1 MSLRAWL
8 ATRFSILLFGAMLV
22 FVFALYLARQA
33 GAYGEAAELARER
46 ARLAQ
51 MILRR
56 MADAGA
62 PITVRERRGDSLP
75 PVPGQRGVQLEP
87 RILQLL
93 NVIEGYIWVLGER
106 GGDSALYASIEARQ
120 LDSLTLRSVNSALL
134 ELRESQAPSRGVLL
148 GSQGL
153 FPRRGVMVERLE
165 TLPNGQLLRVV
176 AAMPLAAVS
185 LSPWELL
192 GAALVV
198 MPLILALS
206 VGGAFLIAARA
217 TEPLER
223 ITNEVVEITDGRSLH
238 RRLHPEEG
246 SAELSRLT
254 AQLNEMIGR
263 LEMSFLALR
272 RFTADASHELKTPLA
287 VLRADVERAMHAP
300 PGATE
305 QLVALEE
312 ALHETTRMADLVE
325 SLLTLARADE
335 GRFDLMREPIELEPL
350 ARDVFETAVILG
362 EDAGLNVTMPRV
374 ENCVVSGDRT
384 RLRQLFLN
392 LITNAIKYTPRG
404 GDVELQLI
412 AGDQEA
418 SFSVRDTGIGIAAID
433 LPNIFDRFYRA
444 DRVRSRQSERGGFGL
459 GLSISQWIAQA
470 HGGTLTVQSRL
481 HRGSTFTVTLP
492 LSGKPAEPSAER
504 RTKPA
509 AAAWGTALRSP
520 TINPTATPE

>member
-8 ATRFSILLFGAMLV
+8 ASRFSLLLFGAMLV
-22 FVFALYLARQA
+22 FVLAIYLARLA
-33 GAYGEAAELARER
+33 GAYGEAANLAQER

-51 MILRR
+51 LILRR
-56 MADAGA
+56 TADAGA
-62 PITVRERRGDSLP
+62 PIIVRGRIDSLP
-75 PVPGQRGVQLEP
+75 SSAKQRVQLEP
-87 RILQLL
+87 RVRELL
-93 NVIEGYIWVLGER
+93 NVVAGYIWVLGDVF
-106 GGDSALYASIEARQ
+106 GDTVLYASTPARS
-120 LDSLTLRSVNSALL
+120 LDSATVVAINEGLR
-134 ELRESQAPSRGVLL
+134 ELRQRQAPSQRVSL
-148 GSQGL
+148 SR
-153 FPRRGVMVERLE
+153 FPLPWAQNPAALVERQE
-165 TLPNGQLLRVV
+165 ALPNGQLLRVV
-176 AAMPLAAVS
+176 AAVPLADVI

-206 VGGAFLIAARA
+206 IGGAFLIAARA

-223 ITNEVVEITDGRSLH
+223 ITKEVVEITDGRSLH

-246 SAELSRLT
+246 SAELARLT

-263 LEMSFLALR
+263 LEMSFIALR

-287 VLRADVERAMHAP
+287 VLRADVERAMHAV
-300 PGATE
+300 PGSNE

-335 GRFDLMREPIELEPL
+335 GRFDLVREPVELEPL
-350 ARDVFETAVILG
+350 ARDVFETALILG
-362 EDAGLNVTMPRV
+362 EDAGLTVTMPRAD
-374 ENCVVSGDRT
+374 NCVVHGDRT

-404 GDVELQLI
+404 GEVELQLT
-412 AGDQEA
+412 ATDEEA

-444 DRVRSRQSERGGFGL
+444 DRVRARQAERGGFGL

-492 LSGKPAEPSAER
+492 LSGMSVPQHQPAER
-504 RTKPA
+504 RQGQPAPA
-509 AAAWGTALRSP
+509 A
-520 TINPTATPE
+520 

>member
-8 ATRFSILLFGAMLV
+8 ALRFSILLVGAMLV
-22 FVFALYLARQA
+22 FIFAIYLARQA

-56 MADAGA
+56 TSDAGA
-62 PITVRERRGDSLP
+62 PIIVRERRGDSLKT
-75 PVPGQRGVQLEP
+75 VPTQRMQLEP
-87 RILQLL
+87 RVRELL
-93 NVIEGYIWVLGER
+93 NIIEGYIWVLGER
-106 GGDSALYASIEARQ
+106 GGDSAIYASVQAKQ
-120 LDSLTLRSVNSALL
+120 LDSLTLVGVNESLRLL
-134 ELRESQAPSRGVLL
+134 RGGQAPSRAVTL
-148 GSQGL
+148 GRQGI
-153 FPRRGVMVERLE
+153 FARRGVMVERLE

-176 AAMPLAAVS
+176 AAMPLSEVS
-185 LSPWELL
+185 LSPWEIL

-198 MPLILALS
+198 LPLILGLS

-223 ITNEVVEITDGRSLH
+223 ITKEVVEITDGRSLH
-238 RRLHPEEG
+238 RRLHPEES

-263 LEMSFLALR
+263 LEMSFIALR

-287 VLRADVERAMHAP
+287 VLRADVERAMHSP
-300 PGATE
+300 SNSTE

-335 GRFDLMREPIELEPL
+335 GRFDLYREPVELDPL
-350 ARDVFETAVILG
+350 AHDVFETALILG
-362 EDAGLNVTMPRV
+362 EDAGLTVTMPRADP
-374 ENCVVSGDRT
+374 CTVSGDAT

-404 GDVELQLI
+404 GEVELQLV
-412 AGDQEA
+412 ATEDEA

-444 DRVRSRQSERGGFGL
+444 DRVRSRHSERGGFGL

-470 HGGTLTVQSRL
+470 HGGTLTAQSRL

-492 LSGKPAEPSAER
+492 LLSA
-504 RTKPA
+504 K
-509 AAAWGTALRSP
+509 TAQP
-520 TINPTATPE
+520 TIDRRPPQPATVG

>member
-8 ATRFSILLFGAMLV
+8 ATRFSMLLLGAMVV

-33 GAYGEAAELARER
+33 GARGEAEVIAQER

-51 MILRR
+51 LILRR
-56 MADAGA
+56 TADAGA

-75 PVPGQRGVQLEP
+75 PLESQRLLLEP
-87 RILQLL
+87 RVRELL
-93 NVIEGYIWVLGER
+93 NVVAGYVWVLGER
-106 GGDSALYASIEARQ
+106 GGDTVLYASALARQ
-120 LDSLTLRSVNSALL
+120 LDSVSLAAVNTSLKRLRDSGSPAGGVTLGR
-134 ELRESQAPSRGVLL
+134 
-148 GSQGL
+148 QGFL
-153 FPRRGVMVERLE
+153 PRPGVMVERLE
-165 TLPNGQLLRVV
+165 TLPNGTVLRVV
-176 AAMPLAAVS
+176 AAVPLSEVS
-185 LSPWELL
+185 LSPLELL
-192 GAALVV
+192 GAALIV

-206 VGGAFLIAARA
+206 IGGAFLIAARA

-223 ITNEVVEITDGRSLH
+223 LTNEVVEITDGRSLH
-238 RRLHPEEG
+238 RRLHPEGG
-246 SAELSRLT
+246 SLELARLT

-263 LEMSFLALR
+263 LEMSFAALR

-287 VLRADVERAMHAP
+287 VLRADVERAMHATTSS
-300 PGATE
+300 TE

-312 ALHETTRMADLVE
+312 ALQETTRMADLVE

-335 GRFDLMREPIELEPL
+335 GRFDLMRDPVELEPL
-350 ARDVFETAVILG
+350 ARDVFETALILG
-362 EDAGLNVTMPRV
+362 EDAGLTVTMPV
-374 ENCVVSGDRT
+374 VQNCIVDGDRI

-404 GDVELQLI
+404 GEVELGLS
-412 AGDQEA
+412 ATGQEA
-418 SFSVRDTGIGIAAID
+418 TFTVRDTGIGIAAID

-470 HGGTLTVQSRL
+470 HGGSLSVQSRL

-492 LSGKPAEPSAER
+492 VSGAAPVSSAPAPDRRPAKQPVAAE
-504 RTKPA
+504 
-509 AAAWGTALRSP
+509 
-520 TINPTATPE
+520 

>member
-1 MSLRAWL
+1 MSLRTWL
-8 ATRFSILLFGAMLV
+8 ATRFSLLLLGAMVL
-22 FVFALYLARQA
+22 FVVALFLARQA
-33 GAYGEAAELARER
+33 GAYGEAEHLAEDR

-56 MADAGA
+56 AAEAGA
-62 PITVRERRGDSLP
+62 PITVRERRNETDSISGPL
-75 PVPGQRGVQLEP
+75 RSLQLEP
-87 RILQLL
+87 RVRDLL
-93 NVIEGYIWVLGER
+93 TVLGGYIWVLGER
-106 GGDSALYASIEARQ
+106 GGDTVLYAGVDARQ
-120 LDSLTLRSVNSALL
+120 LDSADLDAVNRALK
-134 ELRESQAPSRGVLL
+134 ELRGAQAPSHRVSLGRQGVI
-148 GSQGL
+148 SRQ
-153 FPRRGVMVERLE
+153 GVMVERLE

-176 AAMPLAAVS
+176 AAVPLSEVS

-206 VGGAFLIAARA
+206 IGGAFLIASKA

-223 ITNEVVEITDGRSLH
+223 ITKEVVEITDGRSLH

-246 SAELSRLT
+246 STELARLT

-287 VLRADVERAMHAP
+287 VLRADVERAMHHTV
-300 PGATE
+300 GSTE
-305 QLVALEE
+305 QMVALEE
-312 ALHETTRMADLVE
+312 ALQETTRMADLVE

-335 GRFDLMREPIELEPL
+335 GRFDLLREPVELEPL
-350 ARDVFETAVILG
+350 ATDVFETAVILG
-362 EDAGLNVTMPRV
+362 EDAGLNVSMPRV
-374 ENCVVSGDRT
+374 ENCVVDGDRI

-404 GDVELQLI
+404 GEVELQLTV
-412 AGDQEA
+412 ADQEV

-444 DRVRSRQSERGGFGL
+444 DRVRARQSERGGFGL

-492 LSGKPAEPSAER
+492 VSSVKVNPSATGER
-504 RTKPA
+504 RPA
-509 AAAWGTALRSP
+509 HPVTAAG
-520 TINPTATPE
+520 

>member
-8 ATRFSILLFGAMLV
+8 ATRFSMLLLGAMLV
-22 FVFALYLARQA
+22 FVFAIYLARQA
-33 GAYGEAAELARER
+33 GAYGEAANLAQER

-51 MILRR
+51 LILRQT
-56 MADAGA
+56 ATAGA
-62 PITVRERRGDSLP
+62 PIIVRGRTDTLP
-75 PVPGQRGVQLEP
+75 SSVKQRVQLEP
-87 RILQLL
+87 RVRELL
-93 NVIEGYIWVLGER
+93 NVVAGYIWVLGDVF
-106 GGDSALYASIEARQ
+106 GDTVLYASNPARA
-120 LDSLTLRSVNSALL
+120 LDSATVVAVNEGLR
-134 ELRESQAPSRGVLL
+134 ELRQRQVPSSRVSL
-148 GSQGL
+148 SR
-153 FPRRGVMVERLE
+153 FPLPWAQNPAALVERQE
-165 TLPNGQLLRVV
+165 ALPNGQLLRVV
-176 AAMPLAAVS
+176 AAVPLADVT

-206 VGGAFLIAARA
+206 IGGAFLIAARA

-246 SAELSRLT
+246 SAELARLT

-263 LEMSFLALR
+263 LEMSFSALR

-287 VLRADVERAMHAP
+287 VMRADVERAMHAP
-300 PGATE
+300 QGGTE

-335 GRFDLMREPIELEPL
+335 GRFDLVREPVELEPL
-350 ARDVFETAVILG
+350 AKDVFETALILG
-362 EDAGLNVTMPRV
+362 EDAGLNVSMPRAD
-374 ENCVVSGDRT
+374 NCIVHGDRT

-404 GDVELQLI
+404 GEVELQLT
-412 AGDQEA
+412 ATNDEA
-418 SFSVRDTGIGIAAID
+418 SFTVRDTGIGIAAID

-444 DRVRSRQSERGGFGL
+444 DRVRSRQAERGGFGL

-492 LSGKPAEPSAER
+492 LAGQPVTPPLSAER
-504 RTKPA
+504 RPA
-509 AAAWGTALRSP
+509 QSAVAG
-520 TINPTATPE
+520 

>member
-8 ATRFSILLFGAMLV
+8 AVRFSLLLAGAMVL
-22 FVFALYLARQA
+22 FVFGVYVARA
-33 GAYGEAAELARER
+33 TGARGEATTLAEER
-46 ARLAQ
+46 TRLAQ

-56 MADAGA
+56 QGDAGA
-62 PITVRERRGDSLP
+62 PIVVRERRDSTLK
-75 PVPGQRGVQLEP
+75 GASQRAVQLEP
-87 RILQLL
+87 RVRELL
-93 NVIEGYIWVLGER
+93 NVIPGYLWVLS
-106 GGDSALYASIEARQ
+106 DTMLYASTDARA
-120 LDSLTLRSVNSALL
+120 LDSASVAQLNVSLS
-134 ELRESQAPSRGVLL
+134 ELRGAQATSRPVRLGRVGVFD
-148 GSQGL
+148 Q
-153 FPRRGVMVERLE
+153 PGVMVERLE
-165 TLPNGQLLRVV
+165 TLPNAQTLRVV
-176 AAMPLAAVS
+176 AAVPLSAVA
-185 LSPWELL
+185 LSPWEIL
-192 GAALVV
+192 GAALIV
-198 MPLILALS
+198 MPLVLVLG
-206 VGGAFLIAARA
+206 VGAAFLIAAHA

-223 ITNEVVEITDGRSLH
+223 ITKEVIEISDGKSLH
-238 RRLHPEEG
+238 RRLQTDEG
-246 SAELSRLT
+246 SAELKRLT

-263 LEMSFLALR
+263 LEMSFIALR

-300 PGATE
+300 AGATE

-312 ALHETTRMADLVE
+312 ALQETTRMADLVE

-335 GRFDLMREPIELEPL
+335 GRFDLLREPVELEPM
-350 ARDVFETAVILG
+350 ARDVFETALILG
-362 EDAGLNVTMPRV
+362 EDAGLVVTMPRADQ
-374 ENCVVSGDRT
+374 CVVNGDAT

-404 GDVELQLI
+404 GEVELQL
-412 AGDQEA
+412 AATEQDV

-492 LSGKPAEPSAER
+492 LSAK
-504 RTKPA
+504 
-509 AAAWGTALRSP
+509 
-520 TINPTATPE
+520 PTATPLERKPPQPAAVG

>member
-8 ATRFSILLFGAMLV
+8 AARFSILLVAVMVV
-22 FVFALYLARQA
+22 FIFAIYIARQA
-33 GAYGEAAELARER
+33 GAYGEAAELAQER

-51 MILRR
+51 LILRQV
-56 MADAGA
+56 AVAGA
-62 PITVRERRGDSLP
+62 PITVRERREDTLP
-75 PVPGQRGVQLEP
+75 SFITTRIQLEP
-87 RILQLL
+87 RVRELL
-93 NVIEGYIWVLGER
+93 NIIEGYLWVLGER
-106 GGDSALYASIEARQ
+106 SGDSILYASIHARQ
-120 LDSLTLRSVNSALL
+120 LDSATLDRVNVALRA
-134 ELRESQAPSRGVLL
+134 LRGAQAPSQPVTL
-148 GSQGL
+148 GPQGI
-153 FPRRGVMVERLE
+153 FARRGVMVERLE
-165 TLPNGQLLRVV
+165 TLPNGTLLRVV
-176 AAMPLAAVS
+176 AAMPLSEVS
-185 LSPWELL
+185 LSPREIL

-198 MPLILALS
+198 LPLILGLS
-206 VGGAFLIAARA
+206 VGGAFLIASRA

-223 ITNEVVEITDGRSLH
+223 ITKEVVEITDGRSLH
-238 RRLHPEEG
+238 RRLHPEE
-246 SAELSRLT
+246 SSVELSRLT

-287 VLRADVERAMHAP
+287 VLRADVERAMHAN
-300 PGATE
+300 AHSTE
-305 QLVALEE
+305 QMIALEE

-335 GRFDLMREPIELEPL
+335 GRFDLMRERVDLEPL
-350 ARDVFETAVILG
+350 AHDVFETALILG
-362 EDAGLNVTMPRV
+362 EDAGLTVTMPRADACAV
-374 ENCVVSGDRT
+374 HGDKT

-404 GDVELQLI
+404 GEVELQLV
-412 AGDQEA
+412 AMEQEA

-492 LSGKPAEPSAER
+492 LLTAAPPA
-504 RTKPA
+504 PA
-509 AAAWGTALRSP
+509 ADRPPRQSQPAAVG
-520 TINPTATPE
+520 

>member
-8 ATRFSILLFGAMLV
+8 ATRFSILLVGAMLV
-22 FVFALYLARQA
+22 FVLGLFIARQA
-33 GAYGEAAELARER
+33 RAYGEAAAIAQER
-46 ARLAQ
+46 ARQAQ
-51 MILRR
+51 LILRR
-56 MADAGA
+56 TSTAGA
-62 PITVRERRGDSLP
+62 PITVRERQGDSLRAVD
-75 PVPGQRGVQLEP
+75 VPGSVQLEP
-87 RILQLL
+87 YVRDFLSL
-93 NVIEGYIWVLGER
+93 VRGYIWVLS
-106 GGDSALYASIEARQ
+106 DTVLYASADARQ
-120 LDSLTLRSVNSALL
+120 LDSATLDSVNLALRV
-134 ELRESQAPSRGVLL
+134 LRGAQAPSRKVSL
-148 GSQGL
+148 GRAGL
-153 FPRRGVMVERLE
+153 FTRKGAMVERLE
-165 TLPNGQLLRVV
+165 TMSNGQVLRVV
-176 AAMPLAAVS
+176 AAVPLNDVS

-192 GAALVV
+192 GTALVV

-206 VGGAFLIAARA
+206 IGGAFLIAAHA

-223 ITNEVVEITDGRSLH
+223 ITKEVVEVSDGRSLH
-238 RRLHPEEG
+238 RRLQVEEG
-246 SAELSRLT
+246 SAELKRLT

-263 LEMSFLALR
+263 LEMSFIALR

-287 VLRADVERAMHAP
+287 VLRADVERAMHSVP
-300 PGATE
+300 HSTE
-305 QLVALEE
+305 QMVALEE
-312 ALHETTRMADLVE
+312 ALHETARMADLVE

-335 GRFDLMREPIELEPL
+335 GRFDLIREPVELEPL
-350 ARDVFETAVILG
+350 ARDVFETALILG
-362 EDAGLNVTMPRV
+362 EDAGLTVTMPRV
-374 ENCVVSGDRT
+374 DPCTVSGDLT

-412 AGDQEA
+412 ATEDEA

-492 LSGKPAEPSAER
+492 IVAADVRSAPR
-504 RTKPA
+504 SNANRAPA
-509 AAAWGTALRSP
+509 APTEPARSSTGNPVHTAR
-520 TINPTATPE
+520 

>member
-1 MSLRAWL
+1 VSLRAWL
-8 ATRFSILLFGAMLV
+8 AVRFSLLLMASMV
-22 FVFALYLARQA
+22 VYVFAIVVARQA
-33 GAYGEAAELARER
+33 GSYSDAAALAQER
-46 ARLAQ
+46 ARAASL
-51 MILRR
+51 IIRR
-56 MADAGA
+56 TADAGE
-62 PITVRERRGDSLP
+62 PITARGMRELLDVLPGYLWVLDSFEVIYASPPAASLDSNTIRAVNEGLKTMRLDSAPSRQVSIRGAAALVEKPDLLPNGRVLRAVAAVPLADVSLP
-75 PVPGQRGVQLEP
+75 PL
-87 RILQLL
+87 
-93 NVIEGYIWVLGER
+93 
-106 GGDSALYASIEARQ
+106 
-120 LDSLTLRSVNSALL
+120 
-134 ELRESQAPSRGVLL
+134 
-148 GSQGL
+148 
-153 FPRRGVMVERLE
+153 
-165 TLPNGQLLRVV
+165 
-176 AAMPLAAVS
+176 
-185 LSPWELL
+185 ELL
-192 GAALVV
+192 GTALVV

-223 ITNEVVEITDGRSLH
+223 ITKEVVEITDGRSLH

-246 SAELSRLT
+246 SAELARLT

-287 VLRADVERAMHAP
+287 VLRADVERAMHTP
-300 PGATE
+300 QGSTD

-335 GRFDLMREPIELEPL
+335 GRFDLLREPVEMEPL
-350 ARDVFETAVILG
+350 ARDVFETALILG
-362 EDAGLNVTMPRV
+362 ENAGLNVTMPRV
-374 ENCVVSGDRT
+374 ENSIVNGDKT

-404 GDVELQLI
+404 GDVELQLT
-412 AGDQEA
+412 ANDEEA

-492 LSGKPAEPSAER
+492 VSARSGTPSVER
-504 RTKPA
+504 RQLPA
-509 AAAWGTALRSP
+509 HPVTAG
-520 TINPTATPE
+520 